1 MNLDIVHI
9 QTSDEVNLAG
19 AMFSASKNNSAFLFF
34 HGDGGNFYSPLYL
47 NMGKFFSSHGITFL
61 SANRRGHDIMSN
73 TGNTNISGGY
83 AFESI
88 NDFPLD
94 FDAWINYLLKN
105 GYESIVL
112 GGHSGGAVR
121 VTYAQSKVAHPN
133 VKALIPISPGEYN
146 HNELC
151 RLHGDLFHEAFTFA
165 EQAILDGN
173 PHELLSPGI
182 PWGSTWTAQAF
193 VDCFNQDDRYRVSKH
208 ALVSE
213 IPTMFVFG
221 ARETTPGDSEELP
234 VCGLARHEIQNHIK
248 NGSDHLSLQIIAGAN
263 HRYAGKEDNLY
274 MEVLNFINET

>member
-73 TGNTNISGGY
+73 TGNANISGGY

-88 NDFPLD
+88 KDFPLD
-94 FDAWINYLLKN
+94 FDVWINFLLKN
-105 GYESIVL
+105 GYKSIVL

-121 VTYAQSKVAHPN
+121 VTYAQSKVTHPN

-146 HNELC
+146 HKELY
-151 RLHGDLFHEAFTFA
+151 RLHGDLFHEAFAFA
-165 EQAILDGN
+165 EQAIVEGN

-193 VDCFNQDDRYRVSKH
+193 VDCFNQDDRYKVSEH
-208 ALVSE
+208 ALASE

-221 ARETTPGDSEELP
+221 ARETTTGDSEELP
-234 VCGLARHEIQNHIK
+234 VCGLACHAIHSHIE
-248 NGSDHLSLQIIAGAN
+248 NGADNLSLQIIDDAN
-263 HRYAGKEDNLY
+263 HRYVGKEDNLY
-274 MEVLNFINET
+274 IQVLNFINET